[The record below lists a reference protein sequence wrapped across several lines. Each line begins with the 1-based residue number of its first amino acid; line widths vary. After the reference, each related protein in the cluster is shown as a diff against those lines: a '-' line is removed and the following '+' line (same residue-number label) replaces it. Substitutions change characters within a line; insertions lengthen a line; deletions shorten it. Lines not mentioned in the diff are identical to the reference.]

1 MDKASAIL
9 ESLTASS
16 PQLPV
21 GYQRISSDPLPIDK
35 EIDMDSSLVHPPLPE
50 PGCAK
55 PVPDQPL
62 VGESFDLGSPPVDH
76 SVSEE
81 RHDHTAHVLLVSFDF
96 PEFEND
102 LPIPANQESPS
113 SVPIEHGDNHMI
125 PPTK

>member
-16 PQLPV
+16 PQLPI
-21 GYQRISSDPLPIDK
+21 GYQRLSSDPLPIDK
-35 EIDMDSSLVHPPLPE
+35 EIDLDSSLVRLPLSE

-62 VGESFDLGSPPVDH
+62 VGESVNLGSPPVDH

-81 RHDHTAHVLLVSFDF
+81 HHAHVLIVSSHS
-96 PEFEND
+96 PESEND
-102 LPIPANQESPS
+102 SPITADPESPS
-113 SVPIEHGDNHMI
+113 SVPIE
-125 PPTK
+125 